1 MVAFVFAIILLLL
14 GLGIGIGLV
23 FYSETDT
30 VFCRNKDG
38 SYEYD
43 SCGDRKERVIKTYP
57 MRKFSAIPF
66 SIGIVLFTILILV
79 ACLTSVS
86 TGHTGVATKFGEVQD
101 YTLDSGLH
109 GKAPWIKVIEMD
121 NRVQKAT
128 VDMEAFSEDIQEV
141 KCKYTLNY
149 QISKENAQ
157 TIYKTIGKDY
167 YNNVITPNIAKAV
180 KTAMANY
187 TAEELVNDRSGLAT
201 NIEDLLA
208 ASLVP
213 YHIEVVGTSV
223 EDLDFT
229 DSFTNAVEAKQVAVQ
244 NKLKAVTEQEQKT
257 IEEQQSAERAQIKA
271 RADAEV
277 AKIQAQADMEV
288 AKIGADSAE
297 YQGRKEAAVALQRL
311 ASINGWTV
319 VTNEDTGVNEFYKA
333 DGSKVTAEEIEAG
346 SDKLIQYYYTMQ
358 WDGILPETYVGNG
371 SASTIILGH

>member
-1 MVAFVFAIILLLL
+1 MVAFVFSLICLVVGGIVGTICVICRDEYDEAKIGAGISY
-14 GLGIGIGLV
+14 GLGV
-23 FYSETDT
+23 
-30 VFCRNKDG
+30 
-38 SYEYD
+38 
-43 SCGDRKERVIKTYP
+43 
-57 MRKFSAIPF
+57 
-66 SIGIVLFTILILV
+66 VLFVVLMLV

-86 TGHTGVATKFGEVQD
+86 TGHTGVPVKFGQVQD

-109 GKAPWIKVIEMD
+109 SKAPWVKVIEMD

-141 KCKYTLNY
+141 QCKYTLNY
-149 QISKENAQ
+149 QISKENA
-157 TIYKTIGKDY
+157 TDIYKTIGKDY
-167 YNNVITPNIAKAV
+167 YNNVITPNISKAV
-180 KTAMANY
+180 KTAMAGY

-201 NIEDLLA
+201 KIEELLRD
-208 ASLVP
+208 SLTP

-257 IEEQQSAERAQIKA
+257 IEEQQSAERAKIKA
-271 RADAEV
+271 GADAEV

-319 VTNEDTGVNEFYKA
+319 VSNEETGINEFYKA
-333 DGSKVTAEEIEAG
+333 DGSKVTPEEIQEGA
-346 SDKLIQYYYTMQ
+346 KNLMQYYYTMQ
-358 WDGILPETYVGNG
+358 WDGILPETYIG
-371 SASTIILGH
+371 SDNVSGLINIGG

>member
-1 MVAFVFAIILLLL
+1 MVAFVFSLIFLVVGILVGICLLVYSDKEAREDARGNYVRDAQGNII
-14 GLGIGIGLV
+14 
-23 FYSETDT
+23 
-30 VFCRNKDG
+30 
-38 SYEYD
+38 YD
-43 SCGDRKERVIKTYP
+43 KAYP
-57 MRKFSAIPF
+57 LRKFSVIPF
-66 SIGIVLFTILILV
+66 ALGIVLFIILMLV
-79 ACLTSVS
+79 ACLTTVEA
-86 TGHTGVATKFGEVQD
+86 GHTGVPVKFGQVQE

-109 GKAPWIKVIEMD
+109 SKAPWEKIIEMD

-141 KCKYTLNY
+141 TCKYTLNY
-149 QISKENAQ
+149 QITKEHV
-157 TIYKTIGKDY
+157 TEIYKTIGTDY
-167 YNNVITPNIAKAV
+167 YNNVITPNISKAV
-180 KTAMANY
+180 KTAMAGY
-187 TAEELVNDRSGLAT
+187 TAEELVNDRSGLA
-201 NIEDLLA
+201 A
-208 ASLVP
+208 
-213 YHIEVVGTSV
+213 HIENLLKESIAVYNIKLVGTSV

-257 IEEQQSAERAQIKA
+257 IEEQQSAERAKIKA
-271 RADAEV
+271 NADAEV

-319 VTNEDTGVNEFYKA
+319 ISNDETGVNEFFKA
-333 DGSKVTAEEIEAG
+333 DGTKVTAEEIKTG

-371 SASTIILGH
+371 SASTLILGN